1 MVKQGIMYSK
11 HVLKCIGS
19 IMVVDI
25 IKMTWNVGSV
35 KIESRRKTQWWSE
48 KREWKLI
55 FCCVLHVCKAVRC
68 NECEAGRVDY
78 DTWRGLRSSNPLII
92 VAIQTVDIFIKGCYL
107 LCPDVLSQDI
117 CFWLGLKS
125 TIFLQA
131 WAHQTTSV

>member
-1 MVKQGIMYSK
+1 M
-11 HVLKCIGS
+11 
-19 IMVVDI
+19 VDI
-25 IKMTWNVGSV
+25 IKMKWNVGSV

-48 KREWKLI
+48 KGEWKLI

-78 DTWRGLRSSNPLII
+78 DTRRGLRSSNSLTI
-92 VAIQTVDIFIKGCYL
+92 VAIQTVDIFIRGCYL

-125 TIFLQA
+125 TIFSQA
-131 WAHQTTSV
+131 WAHQTTSA